1 MKKIFKTYYLAIIS
15 CLAVLSASAKDGVAV
30 VIDAVSYEKARTEL
44 DGYVHALEKKQN
56 YKVYIVV
63 DKWQVPDSIRTRLI
77 SLHEKKRD
85 AIVGAVLIG
94 DIPIPMVRDAQH
106 LTSAFKMDQSRDRR
120 ESSVPS
126 DRFYDDFDL
135 SSSR

>member
-85 AIVGAVLIG
+85 AIVALCSLATYRYRWCVMHNILHQPSRWIRVETAVNHQCQAI
-94 DIPIPMVRDAQH
+94 DSMMI
-106 LTSAFKMDQSRDRR
+106 S
-120 ESSVPS
+120 
-126 DRFYDDFDL
+126 DL